1 MQSRMDRYN
10 NGNKEFKSRTQK
22 NSTLYDDVKNSMI
35 TEFDVNSN
43 MSVISSDADDV
54 INVGNVKK
62 YLDDRYSANSPKRKS
77 IEIPDTFEEREINID
92 EDTKEYDINAIL
104 KKAKLGKNVDY
115 TKERLK
121 KVRDTQYEILNNL
134 DLELKKV
141 TEPEN
146 LRRKEEEQNL
156 MNLINTITQLELC
169 NKNGNKEYTKEEISS
184 NLDLL
189 SDLSEK
195 KEIPKNEE
203 KKEVLDQT
211 DTSIKIEKINTDDEY
226 KHQMDFTDISVTDKG
241 TLIIKIIIFIV
252 IIVLIFGA
260 VYICNNILDLGLFN

>member
-10 NGNKEFKSRTQK
+10 NDNKEFKSRTQK

-43 MSVISSDADDV
+43 VSVISNDADDV
-54 INVGNVKK
+54 INVSNVKK

-77 IEIPDTFEEREINID
+77 IEIPDTFEERKINID

-141 TEPEN
+141 AEPEN
-146 LRRKEEEQNL
+146 LRRKEEQNL

-169 NKNGNKEYTKEEISS
+169 NKNGNKEYTKEEISF

-195 KEIPKNEE
+195 KEPP
-203 KKEVLDQT
+203 KKEVFDQT
-211 DTSIKIEKINTDDEY
+211 DTSIKIEKINADDEY
-226 KHQMDFTDISVTDKG
+226 KHQTDFTDISVTDKG
-241 TLIIKIIIFIV
+241 TLVIKVIIFIV
-252 IIVLIFGA
+252 IIILIFGA

>member
-10 NGNKEFKSRTQK
+10 NDNKEFKSRTQK

-43 MSVISSDADDV
+43 VSVISNDADDV
-54 INVGNVKK
+54 INVSNVKK

-77 IEIPDTFEEREINID
+77 IEIPDTFEERKINID

-141 TEPEN
+141 AEPEN
-146 LRRKEEEQNL
+146 LRRKEEQNL

-169 NKNGNKEYTKEEISS
+169 NKNGNKEYTKEEISF

-195 KEIPKNEE
+195 KEPP
-203 KKEVLDQT
+203 KKEVFDQT
-211 DTSIKIEKINTDDEY
+211 DTSIKIEKINDDDEY
-226 KHQMDFTDISVTDKG
+226 KHQTDFTDISVTDKG

>member
-10 NGNKEFKSRTQK
+10 NDNKEFKSRTQK

-43 MSVISSDADDV
+43 VSVISNDADDV
-54 INVGNVKK
+54 INVSNVKK
-62 YLDDRYSANSPKRKS
+62 YLDDRYSANSPKRRS

-134 DLELKKV
+134 DLEIKKV
-141 TEPEN
+141 AEPEN

-169 NKNGNKEYTKEEISS
+169 NKNGNVSS
-184 NLDLL
+184 
-189 SDLSEK
+189 
-195 KEIPKNEE
+195 PF
-203 KKEVLDQT
+203 V
-211 DTSIKIEKINTDDEY
+211 
-226 KHQMDFTDISVTDKG
+226 
-241 TLIIKIIIFIV
+241 
-252 IIVLIFGA
+252 A
-260 VYICNNILDLGLFN
+260 